1 MEPVGFA
8 AQPFDAV
15 AVDGLFE
22 MTGAGPETSLQW
34 GFNCTRRWL
43 PWLLRRRLRLY
54 LIRGPGQR
62 LQQET
67 NLEWKEGKAPS
78 FPENPFDQLAALEFF
93 LFCPGK
99 LSGDIRGGL
108 FQFRFVRNSQFL
120 TTLFT
125 TASQNFTAVGGLHP
139 LAETVNAL
147 AATSMWLKCT
157 FHVEIFYV

>member
-43 PWLLRRRLRLY
+43 LWLLRRLTL
-54 LIRGPGQR
+54 GQP

-67 NLEWKEGKAPS
+67 NLEGKEGKAPS

-99 LSGDIRGGL
+99 LTGDIRRGL
-108 FQFRFVRNSQFL
+108 FQFRFVGNSQLL

-125 TASQNFTAVGGLHP
+125 TAGQNFATVGGLHP

>member
-22 MTGAGPETSLQW
+22 MTGAGPKTSLQW

-43 PWLLRRRLRLY
+43 LWLLRRLTL
-54 LIRGPGQR
+54 GQR

-67 NLEWKEGKAPS
+67 NLEGKEGKAPS
-78 FPENPFDQLAALEFF
+78 FPENPFDQLAAFEFF

-125 TASQNFTAVGGLHP
+125 TAGQNFTTVGGLHP